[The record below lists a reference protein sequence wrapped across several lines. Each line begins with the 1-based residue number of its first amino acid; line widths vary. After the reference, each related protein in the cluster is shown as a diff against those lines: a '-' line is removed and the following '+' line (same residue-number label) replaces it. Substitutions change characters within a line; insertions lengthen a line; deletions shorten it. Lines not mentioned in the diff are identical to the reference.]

1 MLQSCPL
8 HNLSFNDET
17 VPACPMCNPRRAISQ
32 LRPEMRGSCA
42 SCGQSFDNNER
53 RYALH
58 SNYCHQCVRGK
69 IGGHNSGR
77 AMKRN
82 DRGRDRW
89 ELLYVEMYDK
99 QPSATE
105 LTQFKAVMVPRERIK
120 KFIEK
125 DEE

>member
-1 MLQSCPL
+1 
-8 HNLSFNDET
+8 
-17 VPACPMCNPRRAISQ
+17 
-32 LRPEMRGSCA
+32 
-42 SCGQSFDNNER
+42 
-53 RYALH
+53 
-58 SNYCHQCVRGK
+58 VRGK
-69 IGGHNSGR
+69 IGGNNSGR

-82 DRGRDRW
+82 DRGRDKW

-125 DEE
+125 DET